1 MEEQANEETIW
12 NKEHEDK
19 HDTIM
24 EEQAN
29 EEAIWNKEDSDAT
42 TKGSIE
48 SQEEARVTQPE
59 TDPTPGG
66 MEKRPSTDS
75 DAEEV
80 IEYSAQVVSTD
91 SSGEK
96 KERTRY
102 QVDIARDQDDDGVV
116 ERTGPDERMDTADGS
131 RAATGDLDTAT
142 DRVSSGQVDGVAV
155 LPIEAGEG
163 SSDHEVSASEGNKSK
178 DGEYPNTN
186 QREYPPP
193 GVSPGDLTE
202 NTSDEFV
209 QQLQEGC
216 QGVHCS
222 ASEGGGDPPGG
233 MRRVL
238 VDVVLISISFL
249 LLLMAFT
256 GISNLQSS
264 VNAKDGLGVI
274 TLATMYSCNIVS
286 LLLFSVGIT
295 RSLGCKWT
303 MVASVTCVAPYVAAQ
318 MFLSRATLL
327 AAAALAGFAMGPL
340 MCALYTHLS
349 LAAATYS
356 RLSGVDLPK
365 VIFQFL
371 AVFYALSFMSE
382 VGGNLISSTGRSVTS
397 YPPQVGV
404 SPPILH
410 SASYSNISCAV
421 SAQCGAQFCP
431 GSDLV
436 ECNPNMARPPDSQ
449 IIELNSIYLGCVFTA
464 LIILAVWVNPLPRVD
479 PLPRRVRSGWTLYQ
493 GESGQGGPSTKVSQA
508 RVDPLPRCPKEEQV
522 LGDLQGANFL
532 GVTTGMLKERKL
544 LLLVP
549 ITMWLGMKKAFV
561 VADFNAAYV
570 SCSWGIG
577 SVGYI
582 MTSYGVANSVAT
594 LLTSHLVKMIGR
606 TAVMYACVV
615 ILTAVLVTMLCW
627 DLQLG
632 QDHYVLFALM
642 TSTGLAGGALILQVS
657 AMFGVL
663 FPGKEEAAYSNLML
677 WQAVGFV
684 TSYGFSIALCT
695 NTKIYILLF
704 LLMLGTAGYL
714 RVDREL
720 KTSNKTYITRL

>member
-1 MEEQANEETIW
+1 MLTANLICKSTRALGSALTWSVPNVRTDKQKPETI
-12 NKEHEDK
+12 EHEDK

-155 LPIEAGEG
+155 LPTEAGEG
-163 SSDHEVSASEGNKSK
+163 SSDHEVSASEGNKSQ

-249 LLLMAFT
+249 LLLMAST

-286 LLLFSVGIT
+286 LLFFSVGIT

-327 AAAALAGFAMGPL
+327 ATAALAGIAMGPL
-340 MCALYTHLS
+340 MCAMYTHLS

-356 RLSGVDLPK
+356 RLSGVDLSK

-371 AVFYALSFMSE
+371 VVFYALSFMSE
-382 VGGNLISSTGRSVTS
+382 VGGNLISSTV
-397 YPPQVGV
+397 
-404 SPPILH
+404 
-410 SASYSNISCAV
+410 ASYSNISCAV

-464 LIILAVWVNPLPRVD
+464 LIILAVWVNPIP
-479 PLPRRVRSGWTLYQ
+479 RSGWTLYQ
-493 GESGQGGPSTKVSQA
+493 DESGQGGPSTKVSQA
-508 RVDPLPRCPKEEQV
+508 RVDPLPRCPKEQV
-522 LGDLQGANFL
+522 LGDLKGVNFL

-582 MTSYGVANSVAT
+582 MMSYGVANSVAT
-594 LLTSHLVKMIGR
+594 LLTSRLVKMIGR

-615 ILTAVLVTMLCW
+615 ILTAILVTMLCW
-627 DLQLG
+627 DLQPG

-714 RVDREL
+714 RVEREL